1 MENIQLQSFHIKNYR
16 SIKDTKKV
24 EIKDKVTVLAGKNE
38 SGKTNVLN
46 AILTAYNDDFEDD
59 DVPVSIQD
67 ADPTVKLSF
76 KFNSKYIEKKL
87 YNDID

>member
-1 MENIQLQSFHIKNYR
+1 M
-16 SIKDTKKV
+16 
-24 EIKDKVTVLAGKNE
+24 LAGKNE

-87 YNDID
+87 GVSLDEQKNYTKNPNITAGARKKSGRSV

>member
-76 KFNSKYIEKKL
+76 KFNSSVVL
-87 YNDID
+87 VF